1 MRCFLPLLNSG
12 LKCSYVFC
20 DCAAEGNITDI
31 HTDLH
36 CVGLFGMLKMDDT
49 EEQGIL
55 GTVE

>member
-1 MRCFLPLLNSG
+1 MQSEG
-12 LKCSYVFC
+12 
-20 DCAAEGNITDI
+20 AAEGNITAI
-31 HTDLH
+31 HTYLH